1 MAGSDDKPP
10 EEPVDESETEGHA
23 VARLSRAGAA
33 IRGLAIDASP
43 LKVSRDFRLLW
54 TGELIS
60 MTGQQITVVALPYQ
74 IFRLTGSSLAVG
86 MIGLVQVVP
95 LILSSLVGG
104 AVADRVDRRKLIVVT
119 EFGLAVTSGLLVL
132 GALRHHPA
140 LWYLYSVTGLHAGI
154 MGFNTPTR
162 SAAIPNLVS
171 REQLP
176 AALALNQVLFT
187 TAMIVGPAVGGLILA
202 RLGLTWAYTIDVATF
217 LASIVAGLML
227 RPMPPVREKGQEV
240 PEGWRAIREG
250 FAYLLGRRVL
260 VSTFLIDLDAMIFGM
275 PRAVFPVLA
284 LNVFKVGPQGLGLL
298 YAAPA
303 AGGLAGAL
311 TAGWVSRVRH
321 QGKAVIW
328 AVALWGL
335 AITAFGFAGR
345 IFWLGLVFLAVAGAA
360 DVISAVF
367 RGTILQLSVPDAL
380 RGRLSA
386 VHIMVVTGG
395 PRLGDVEAGVVA
407 SLVSPTFSVVS
418 GGIAC
423 VAGVALLAL
432 LVPELARYHAGEET
446 RNRRA
451 R

>member
-1 MAGSDDKPP
+1 
-10 EEPVDESETEGHA
+10 
-23 VARLSRAGAA
+23 
-33 IRGLAIDASP
+33 
-43 LKVSRDFRLLW
+43 
-54 TGELIS
+54 
-60 MTGQQITVVALPYQ
+60 
-74 IFRLTGSSLAVG
+74 
-86 MIGLVQVVP
+86 
-95 LILSSLVGG
+95 
-104 AVADRVDRRKLIVVT
+104 
-119 EFGLAVTSGLLVL
+119 
-132 GALRHHPA
+132 
-140 LWYLYSVTGLHAGI
+140 
-154 MGFNTPTR
+154 
-162 SAAIPNLVS
+162 
-171 REQLP
+171 
-176 AALALNQVLFT
+176 
-187 TAMIVGPAVGGLILA
+187 
-202 RLGLTWAYTIDVATF
+202 
-217 LASIVAGLML
+217 
-227 RPMPPVREKGQEV
+227 
-240 PEGWRAIREG
+240 
-250 FAYLLGRRVL
+250 
-260 VSTFLIDLDAMIFGM
+260 
-275 PRAVFPVLA
+275 VLA

-303 AGGLAGAL
+303 AGGLLGAL
-311 TAGWVSRVRH
+311 SAGWVSRVRH

-328 AVALWGL
+328 AVTLWGL
-335 AITAFGFAGR
+335 AITAFGFTGR

-367 RGTILQLSVPDAL
+367 RGTILQMSVPDAL